1 MKIAGLSKILQE
13 KDKLGQKL
21 AGLRSRKK
29 FYKIWLLP
37 DLVICRKKV
46 GDKILKYLVQ
56 KKKKKKP
63 VKIPQLNSLALWKET
78 IRATV
83 FLVKTIV

>member
-46 GDKILKYLVQ
+46 GDKILKYLV
-56 KKKKKKP
+56 KKKKKP

-78 IRATV
+78 IRAIV